1 MDGIREIT
9 LPSKKISETSEVIE
23 RCGLL
28 AKPTDLAVAM
38 NRHNDESE
46 FMSYYLST
54 INTLNNKFYIVQN
67 EGKFG
72 VTNSANRCGVRPIVK
87 LTAEAWN
94 EILNKAIEFDG
105 IKIVQYGEFPQT
117 TILQELSS
125 PLTTTGKVYEIK
137 GQNALEY
144 SFKNQK
150 VCQIGDTWYKVEPI
164 EWLVDEDNHLL
175 LARHVLLAGLSIDR
189 RLMFDGTFEQSRLY
203 EDLNTL
209 FIKDIIPSRETAYD
223 EDQLLDLARLEL
235 IKQRL
240 SAETSEIKEEVAR
253 KEKLIAEV
261 LRLKSAIN
269 IEKQKSDALDKQ
281 LEELTPST
289 KGKAY
294 VRR

>member
-1 MDGIREIT
+1 
-9 LPSKKISETSEVIE
+9 
-23 RCGLL
+23 
-28 AKPTDLAVAM
+28 
-38 NRHNDESE
+38 
-46 FMSYYLST
+46 
-54 INTLNNKFYIVQN
+54 
-67 EGKFG
+67 
-72 VTNSANRCGVRPIVK
+72 
-87 LTAEAWN
+87 
-94 EILNKAIEFDG
+94 
-105 IKIVQYGEFPQT
+105 
-117 TILQELSS
+117 
-125 PLTTTGKVYEIK
+125 
-137 GQNALEY
+137 
-144 SFKNQK
+144 
-150 VCQIGDTWYKVEPI
+150 
-164 EWLVDEDNHLL
+164 
-175 LARHVLLAGLSIDR
+175 
-189 RLMFDGTFEQSRLY
+189 MFDGTFEQSRLY

-253 KEKLIAEV
+253 KEKLIAEI